1 MSIVDINEWSFNFNP
16 INVEVQY
23 LFQKLPSTS
32 LVTATVGV
40 AYECFVPH
48 CSWLCLPRKSAMV
61 HKNQFTLPGE
71 V

>member
-48 CSWLCLPRKSAMV
+48 CSLCRIA
-61 HKNQFTLPGE
+61 
-71 V
+71 